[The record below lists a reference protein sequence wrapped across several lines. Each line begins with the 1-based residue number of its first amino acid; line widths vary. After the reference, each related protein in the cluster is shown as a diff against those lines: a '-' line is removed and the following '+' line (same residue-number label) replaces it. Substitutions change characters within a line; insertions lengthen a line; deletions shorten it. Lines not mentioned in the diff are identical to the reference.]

1 MKFSCRTIITWLLAI
16 TFMTTPALGQATT
29 SFETLARNA
38 ILIEMDTGT
47 VLYEKG
53 ADERLPPA
61 SMSKLMTIYL
71 TFEQLAK
78 GAISM
83 EDTFPVS
90 VPVWQRWYKSEGSLM
105 FVREGERVSVHD
117 LLMGIIVQ
125 SGNDACDVIA
135 EGLAGS
141 TEVFADWMNK
151 KAKELG
157 LTNSHFVNAH
167 GWPDPDHYM
176 SLRDIAI
183 LSERIIRDFPQYYPM
198 FAEKSFTYANIPQG
212 NRNPL
217 LYSMPG
223 ADGLKTGHTEEA
235 GYGVSVSAV
244 QDGRRL
250 IAVIAGTNNMRER
263 GQEAERILTY
273 GFRNFKTYELFKPG
287 QTIEEAAV
295 WLGAAP
301 TVPLIAPQGVKV
313 TLHRSARNDLK
324 VTLSYE
330 APLPAPVEAGQPV
343 GVAKVQAPGMAD
355 LEIPVVAGQSVGELT
370 GFARI
375 KAAFSHLLWGNS
387 EAGAG
392 GE

>member
-1 MKFSCRTIITWLLAI
+1 
-16 TFMTTPALGQATT
+16 
-29 SFETLARNA
+29 
-38 ILIEMDTGT
+38 
-47 VLYEKG
+47 
-53 ADERLPPA
+53 
-61 SMSKLMTIYL
+61 
-71 TFEQLAK
+71 
-78 GAISM
+78 
-83 EDTFPVS
+83 
-90 VPVWQRWYKSEGSLM
+90 
-105 FVREGERVSVHD
+105 VSVHD

-244 QDGRRL
+244 RDGRRL
-250 IAVIAGTNNMRER
+250 IAVLAGTNNMRER
-263 GQEAERILTY
+263 GQEAERI
-273 GFRNFKTYELFKPG
+273 
-287 QTIEEAAV
+287 
-295 WLGAAP
+295 P
-301 TVPLIAPQGVKV
+301 T
-313 TLHRSARNDLK
+313 
-324 VTLSYE
+324 
-330 APLPAPVEAGQPV
+330 
-343 GVAKVQAPGMAD
+343 
-355 LEIPVVAGQSVGELT
+355 
-370 GFARI
+370 
-375 KAAFSHLLWGNS
+375 
-387 EAGAG
+387 
-392 GE
+392 